1 MSGRDDRRALKSM
14 FSELTDR
21 EQSILS
27 RRYGLGLS
35 EPDTLE
41 VISGDMGISRER
53 VRQIEKLA
61 LRKLQ
66 DLVDGPEKSF
76 RL

>member
-1 MSGRDDRRALKSM
+1 M

-21 EQSILS
+21 EQAILS
-27 RRYGLGLS
+27 RRYGLDLR
-35 EPDTLE
+35 EPDTLQ
-41 VISGDMGISRER
+41 VISDDMGISRER

-66 DLVDGPEKSF
+66 TLSDGGLYEAF